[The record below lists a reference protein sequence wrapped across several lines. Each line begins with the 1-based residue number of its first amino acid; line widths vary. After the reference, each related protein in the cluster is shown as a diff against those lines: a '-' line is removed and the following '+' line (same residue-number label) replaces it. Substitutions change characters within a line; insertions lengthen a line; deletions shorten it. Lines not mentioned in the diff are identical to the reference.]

1 VATFEIVDKKKA
13 IGVAALLGAGLAV
26 TWMFGLWHHA
36 TGWLNWTVCA
46 AAFVALAGLGPAASS
61 EMFGIGTWPLVSMV
75 LLAVWLFGL
84 ATDATR
90 WLTWLSFAFGCAFLV
105 LSAAFTTASSH
116 LSPIRHRR
124 HLHGRA

>member
-1 VATFEIVDKKKA
+1 MATFEIVDKKKA

-36 TGWLNWTVCA
+36 TGWLNWTICA
-46 AAFVALAGLGPAASS
+46 SAILALGGLGPTAAS
-61 EMFGIGTWPLVSMV
+61 EMFGIGTWPVISSV

-84 ATDATR
+84 ATNATR
-90 WLTWLSFAFGCAFLV
+90 WLTWLSFAFGCAFLI
-105 LSAAFTTASSH
+105 LTAAFTAAGSVFGP
-116 LSPIRHRR
+116 LHRR